1 MIVVC
6 LKLFFPLII
15 FLVGASEVAANQLKV
30 LTHSVAGY
38 TYVDSSET
46 LRGKKHGGKRAFNV
60 ELVREIQIHLGT
72 YSDCIEVPFEMG
84 WQQVQHEPDIVF
96 FNVSRTASREEL
108 VKWVGPLQLDTS
120 YLYKMADNPV
130 RVNTIAEAKEVEA
143 ICVLR
148 GGMHF
153 NTLKKKG
160 FNNLL
165 ENSSY
170 SQCFQMLAAGR
181 VSLTPSAE
189 GSLGSKLKKAGVSP
203 DQVEQTPVLVSKVG
217 GYIAFSKN
225 IPDSVIQ
232 QWQAALDDLKQSGKY
247 QQLYKEYFLLTP

>member
-1 MIVVC
+1 MLVLC
-6 LKLFFPLII
+6 LKLFFPIVLL
-15 FLVGASEVAANQLKV
+15 LVGASEVPATQLKI

-38 TYVDSSET
+38 TYVDSSGT
-46 LRGKKHGGKRAFNV
+46 LRGKKHGGKRAFNL
-60 ELVREIQIHLGT
+60 ELVRELQIRLGVH
-72 YSDCIEVPFEMG
+72 SDFIEVPFKMG
-84 WQQVQHEPDIVF
+84 WQQVQSGPDVVF

-120 YLYKMADNPV
+120 YLYKMKDNPV
-130 RVNTIAEAKEVEA
+130 QVNTLEEAKEVEA

-189 GSLGSKLKKAGVSP
+189 GSLGSKLKKAGVAP

-217 GYIAFSKN
+217 GYIAFSKH
-225 IPDSVIQ
+225 IPDSVID
-232 QWQAALDDLKQSGKY
+232 QWQAALDALKRSGKY
-247 QQLYKEYFLLTP
+247 QQLYREYFLLTP